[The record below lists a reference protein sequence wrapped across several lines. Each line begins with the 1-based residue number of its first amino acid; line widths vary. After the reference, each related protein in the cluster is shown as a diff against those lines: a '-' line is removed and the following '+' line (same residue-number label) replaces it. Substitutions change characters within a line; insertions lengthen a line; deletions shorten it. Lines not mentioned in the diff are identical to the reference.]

1 MIVNNI
7 MKILISVLV
16 LLLTNSESIAQ
27 ENNNW
32 YKATL
37 QTVNHYRYLNGEIE
51 AVNKAT
57 VSAQTA
63 GRVQKLNYD
72 VDDFVAKGSV
82 IVEFTNSEQTAAL
95 NQALENAKAANIA
108 FEQAQVDYVRIKDI
122 YEKKLVAK
130 SQLDQALSKQEALQ
144 AKYKAAQ
151 SAVVTAKKQK
161 EYTIIR
167 APYDGIVTKRFV
179 EIGEVVNPGSPIMEG
194 LSLNQLRVVTYIP
207 EKIINQVKNHPDA
220 KVVIDDNQIGAKN
233 ITIFPYA
240 DKASRTFKTRIDI
253 DTKEGQLFPGMTV
266 KVAFKVGE
274 KQAIIIPHN
283 SVIHRSELT
292 MVYVKNGGTKIL
304 RHIKLGTSHGDNIEV
319 ISGLSPDDEILLN
332 PLSENTGS

>member
-1 MIVNNI
+1 
-7 MKILISVLV
+7 MKILFAAFILIFINTQSL
-16 LLLTNSESIAQ
+16 AQ
-27 ENNNW
+27 WQEVE
-32 YKATL
+32 
-37 QTVNHYRYLNGEIE
+37 QETVNDYRYLNGEIE

-95 NQALENAKAANIA
+95 NQALENAKAAKIA
-108 FEQAQVDYVRIKDI
+108 FEQAQVDYVRIKGI

-130 SQLDQALSKQEALQ
+130 SQLDQALSNQNSLQ

-151 SAVVTAKKQK
+151 SAMVTAKKQK

-194 LSLNQLRVVTYIP
+194 LSLNQLRVVTHIP
-207 EKIINQVKNHPDA
+207 EKIINAVKLNPDA
-220 KVVIDDNQIGAKN
+220 KVVINNVQIKAKN

-240 DKASRTFKTRIDI
+240 DRSSRTFKARIDI

-274 KQAIIIPHN
+274 KQAILVPHN
-283 SVIHRSELT
+283 AVIHRSELT
-292 MVYVKNGGTKIL
+292 MLTIKQGNKSIL
-304 RHIKLGTSHGDNIEV
+304 RHVKLGSFHGDKIEI
-319 ISGLSPDDEILLN
+319 ISGLNNNEKVLMN
-332 PLSENTGS
+332 PLSEATLDNTEN